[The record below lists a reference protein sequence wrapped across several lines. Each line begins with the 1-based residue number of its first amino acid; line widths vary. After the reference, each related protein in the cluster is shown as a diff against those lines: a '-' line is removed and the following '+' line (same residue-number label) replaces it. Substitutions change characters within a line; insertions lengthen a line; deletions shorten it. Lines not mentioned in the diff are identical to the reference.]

1 MSELKV
7 RTRETGAVAD
17 MPHGKLPTITTP
29 TGGTV
34 EIVTSVSQAGFNP
47 LDLIYASVAAC
58 MALSARIAATKLE
71 LREKLTNVRV
81 EVKGDKAHEGPSR
94 IERFDITFH
103 FDGELTEGEKHRLAE
118 MAEEICT
125 VSNTLRGDPKFDLK
139 VS

>member
-1 MSELKV
+1 
-7 RTRETGAVAD
+7 
-17 MPHGKLPTITTP
+17 
-29 TGGTV
+29 
-34 EIVTSVSQAGFNP
+34 
-47 LDLIYASVAAC
+47 

-71 LREKLTNVRV
+71 LREKLTDVRV

-103 FDGELTEGEKHRLAE
+103 FDGDLTADEKHRLAE